1 MAPQSMSELSRLICR
16 RVGVTRAIAK
26 RDTLAKREMVAV
38 LCHIVNQEEE
48 LGRLRVALKHTKMW
62 EETKRG
68 R

>member
-1 MAPQSMSELSRLICR
+1 LARMICRHVGILSRRTPR
-16 RVGVTRAIAK
+16 RE
-26 RDTLAKREMVAV
+26 TLAKLEMMVV

-48 LGRLRVALKHTKMW
+48 LGRLRVALKHTEMW